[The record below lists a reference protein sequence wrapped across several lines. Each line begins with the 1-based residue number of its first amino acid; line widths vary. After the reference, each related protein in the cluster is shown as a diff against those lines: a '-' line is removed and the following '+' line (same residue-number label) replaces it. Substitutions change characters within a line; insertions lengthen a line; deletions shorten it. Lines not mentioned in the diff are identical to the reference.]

1 MDGAGAAPE
10 SDGHFTPSQRD
21 ARRRPGTPASK
32 SGRASGAPTVVVAG
46 FARGG
51 ARLVARPELTI
62 KSVKELKGKK
72 VGVTRGGIHEVRL
85 MAELQK
91 AGLSAESAPGKDV
104 QMIYLSYPDWNAALL
119 GESIDA
125 MMQSEP
131 QSSQAINRNFGV
143 EVIKPYDTP
152 IGEPVRTTQFTC
164 LLGPSGC
171 GKSTPLNAVA
181 GFSAPTAGTIHVD
194 GKLVTAPGS
203 ERGMVF

>member
-1 MDGAGAAPE
+1 
-10 SDGHFTPSQRD
+10 
-21 ARRRPGTPASK
+21 
-32 SGRASGAPTVVVAG
+32 
-46 FARGG
+46 
-51 ARLVARPELTI
+51 
-62 KSVKELKGKK
+62 
-72 VGVTRGGIHEVRL
+72 

-119 GESIDA
+119 GKSIDA